1 MSKAVVKRHSK
12 NMTRRALR
20 VRSKLALSKP
30 AFRLT
35 VFKSN
40 KYVFAQIVDS
50 AGRTLS
56 GLRGKNASEV
66 GTGVATKGLKKGVKE
81 VVFDRG
87 QYRYHGVVKKLA
99 EAAREAGL
107 KF

>member
-1 MSKAVVKRHSK
+1 MSKAIVNRHSK
-12 NMTRRALR
+12 NSARRALR
-20 VRSKLALSKP
+20 VRSRLAISKP
-30 AFRLT
+30 AHRLT

-40 KYVFAQIVDS
+40 KYIFAQIVDN
-50 AGRTLS
+50 AGKALS
-56 GLRGKNASEV
+56 GLRGKSASEV
-66 GTGVATKGLKKGVKE
+66 GAGVAAAGLKKGVTE

>member
-1 MSKAVVKRHSK
+1 MA
-12 NMTRRALR
+12 RRALR
-20 VRSKLALSKP
+20 VRSKIALAKP

-40 KYVFAQIVDS
+40 KYIFAQVVDS
-50 AGRTLS
+50 AGRALS
-56 GLRGKNASEV
+56 GLRGKNAAEV
-66 GTGVATKGLKKGVKE
+66 GSGVAAGALKKGVKE
-81 VVFDRG
+81 IVFDRG

>member
-1 MSKAVVKRHSK
+1 MA
-12 NMTRRALR
+12 RRALR
-20 VRSKLALSKP
+20 VRSKIAMTKP

-40 KYVFAQIVDS
+40 KYIFAQIVDN
-50 AGRTLS
+50 AGRALS
-56 GLRGKNASEV
+56 ALRGKNAAEV
-66 GTGVATKGLKKGVKE
+66 GAGVAATGLKKGVKE